1 MVHIA
6 VAGRKLIVGSL
17 CIFFLGLVVLAQ
29 SADQIASETGL
40 DRDLVGVLRVDVGG
54 TELAIIVV
62 YVNERAFQ
70 SGISKNP
77 TLYHRLFPYVGKN
90 ALYINPTVEHV
101 VSSFAFSPSHFSI
114 EQVGAPTFL
123 PTAFDW
129 VEITSGFLEGRFEV
143 NPGGESYGSGS
154 EGILIMGDRIDPTQ
168 PFTVVYQGQRARF
181 EIAQQLIVSRPTA
194 VTPTPAPSAIPS
206 RETVEVP
213 ALEDVTTLEE
223 ILSHGDFTAET
234 MAALLDLDPNLVGT
248 IQVEPKGEELRM
260 LVIRLDEEVRDSA
273 LGLELLSRLESV
285 IGTGA
290 VMIWAFSPTG
300 ADFSPWHFFIQQAA
314 TNYVFFS
321 GSSFV
326 ELTTDFLDTARVE
339 AGTVA
344 AGVILLPKAID
355 PHGAYSVFYG
365 SASVAFPAR
374 NWP

>member
-1 MVHIA
+1 MHIGL
-6 VAGRKLIVGSL
+6 AGRKLIICSL
-17 CIFFLGLVVLAQ
+17 CIFLLGFGVLAQ
-29 SADQIASETGL
+29 SADRIASETGL
-40 DRDLVGVLRVDVGG
+40 DQDLVGVLNIDVGG
-54 TELAIIVV
+54 TELALIVV
-62 YVNERAFQ
+62 YINERAFQ

-143 NPGGESYGSGS
+143 NPGGASYGSGS
-154 EGILIMGDRIDPTQ
+154 EGILVMGGYIDPTQ

-181 EIAQQLIVSRPTA
+181 EIVQQLIASPPTA
-194 VTPTPAPSAIPS
+194 VAPTPAPSAIPS

-223 ILSHGDFTAET
+223 ILSHGDFTPET
-234 MAALLDLDPNLVGT
+234 MAALLDIDPNLVGT
-248 IQVEPKGEELRM
+248 IQVNPGGEELQV
-260 LVIRLDEEVRDSA
+260 LVIRLEEGVRESA
-273 LGLELLSRLESV
+273 LGPELLSRLESV

-321 GSSFV
+321 SSSFV
-326 ELTTDFLDTARVE
+326 ELPANFLDTARVE
-339 AGTVA
+339 DGTVA